1 MSTGDWRFAL
11 VPLIVLPLVFGTIW
25 LLVVTI
31 VGWASGWRRLEAR
44 FPDRSDETLATFRMA
59 SAIMGASAR
68 LNNVLTVTACRDGL
82 RVAISPLLG
91 PKNRPFFV
99 PWTEIRVHRARL
111 ILEEIA
117 ILQLGSPP
125 AGTMKIRVKLAD
137 ALASAAGGRWP
148 ETAAAQN
155 APIIR

>member
-25 LLVVTI
+25 LLVMTI

-44 FPDRSDETLATFRMA
+44 FPDRPDEALATFRMA
-59 SAIMGASAR
+59 SAIMGANAR

-91 PKNRPFFV
+91 RKNRPFFV
-99 PWTEIRVHRARL
+99 PWTEIRVQRARM
-111 ILEEIA
+111 ILEDIA
-117 ILQLGSPP
+117 ILQLGSSP
-125 AGTMKIRVKLAD
+125 AGTMKIRAKLAD
-137 ALASAAGGRWP
+137 ELATAAGAHWP
-148 ETAAAQN
+148 ETMRAQD
-155 APIIR
+155 AQIIR